1 MRLISKLVIMA
12 FFVSLSLA
20 AVNMARAAEGKIV
33 YMDLGK
39 VFDEYN
45 KTKDLD
51 KQLEAKSSAKQGER
65 DKLVAEI
72 KKIKDELD
80 LAADK
85 DKAKKQAAVEEKL
98 KKLQDFDRESRDGLR
113 KDRDDMARTI
123 LKEIKDSIDEIAKKE
138 GYAYILDSRAVLY
151 GGDANNLTDRV
162 IKILNDKYA
171 VKGKKK

>member
-51 KQLEAKSSAKQGER
+51 KQLEAKSSAKQVER

-138 GYAYILDSRAVLY
+138 GYAYILDSRAVLF

-171 VKGKKK
+171 VKGKK

>member
-1 MRLISKLVIMA
+1 MKLISKLVIMA

-20 AVNMARAAEGKIV
+20 AVNIARAAEGKIL

-51 KQLEAKSSAKQGER
+51 KQLETKSNAKQVAR

-72 KKIKDELD
+72 KKMKDELD

-85 DKAKKQAAVEEKL
+85 DKAKKQSAVEEKL
-98 KKLQDFDRESRDGLR
+98 RKLQDFDKESRDELR

-123 LKEIKDSIDEIAKKE
+123 LKEIKDRIDEIAKKE
-138 GYAYILDSRAVLY
+138 GYAYILDSRAVLF
-151 GGDANNLTDRV
+151 GGDADSLTDRM

-171 VKGKKK
+171 VKGKK

>member
-123 LKEIKDSIDEIAKKE
+123 LKEIKDNIDEIAKKE
-138 GYAYILDSRAVLY
+138 GYDYILDSRAVLF
-151 GGDANNLTDRV
+151 GSDANNLTDRV

-171 VKGKKK
+171 VKGKK

>member
-1 MRLISKLVIMA
+1 MA

-51 KQLEAKSSAKQGER
+51 KQLEAKSNAKQGER
-65 DKLVAEI
+65 DKLVSEI
-72 KKIKDELD
+72 KKMKDELD

-85 DKAKKQAAVEEKL
+85 DKAKKQAAVEDKL
-98 KKLQDFDRESRDGLR
+98 KKLQNFDKDSREELR
-113 KDRDDMARTI
+113 KDRDDMARVI

-138 GYAYILDSRAVLY
+138 GYSYILDSRAVLF

-171 VKGKKK
+171 VKGKK

>member
-1 MRLISKLVIMA
+1 MKLMSKLVVMT

-51 KQLEAKSSAKQGER
+51 KQLEAKSNAKQGER

-72 KKIKDELD
+72 KKMKDDLD

-85 DKAKKQAAVEEKL
+85 DKTKKQAAVEDKL
-98 KKLQDFDRESRDGLR
+98 KKLQDFDKDSREELR
-113 KDRDDMARTI
+113 KDRDDMARAI

-138 GYAYILDSRAVLY
+138 GYAYVLDSRSVLF
-151 GGDANNLTDRV
+151 GGGANNLTDRV
-162 IKILNDKYA
+162 VKILNDKYA
-171 VKGKKK
+171 VKGKK

>member
-1 MRLISKLVIMA
+1 MRLISKLVITA

-20 AVNMARAAEGKIV
+20 AVNMAHAAEGKIV

-51 KQLEAKSSAKQGER
+51 KQLEVKSSAKQGER

-138 GYAYILDSRAVLY
+138 GYAYILDSRAVLF

-171 VKGKKK
+171 VKGKK

>member
-1 MRLISKLVIMA
+1 MKLMSKLVIIA

-20 AVNMARAAEGKIV
+20 AVNMVRAAEGKIV

-51 KQLEAKSSAKQGER
+51 KQLEAKSNAKQGER
-65 DKLVAEI
+65 DKMVAEI
-72 KKIKDELD
+72 KKMKDELD

-85 DKAKKQAAVEEKL
+85 DKAKKQPAVEEKL
-98 KKLQDFDRESRDGLR
+98 KKLQDFDKDSRDELR

-123 LKEIKDSIDEIAKKE
+123 LKEIKDTIDEIAKKE
-138 GYAYILDSRAVLY
+138 GYAYILDSRAVLF
-151 GGDANNLTDRV
+151 GGNADNLTDR
-162 IKILNDKYA
+162 ILKILNDKYA
-171 VKGKKK
+171 VKGKK

>member
-98 KKLQDFDRESRDGLR
+98 KKLQDFDRDSRDGLR

-138 GYAYILDSRAVLY
+138 GYAYILDSRAVLF

-171 VKGKKK
+171 VKGKK